1 MYSQNSERTDLRRA
15 NSNNRSSDCT
25 NPNNTNSIKNISG
38 KRAIK
43 SKLIAL
49 AATCLVMTS
58 TLLSA
63 CSMED
68 VNEFAKDVYDGAEEL
83 KKDAE
88 EIISDVAGTSQTSTS
103 TSGNTGSNSTSDAT
117 KLQEQILETIAQGD
131 YPTKEMQDAWEEIGL
146 SDAMISAIQKDQAG
160 LYYYD
165 QLSSD
170 EQSLYAQIY
179 HILSNQGEEIYVTT
193 TDMDE
198 IEKVQQCVSNDHP
211 EIFYVEG
218 YSMNRYM
225 TSNSDEIKAITYGG
239 KYSLS
244 KEEIA
249 SRRVKLQE
257 AADAIIA
264 GMPSTTDEYE
274 IVKYFYDYIALNTQ
288 YQLDCEDNQNICSVL
303 LNKVSVC
310 QGYAK
315 TLQYLLQRV
324 GITCE
329 MVSGTADT
337 GSGGTAHAW
346 NFVKVNGNW
355 YYVDPTW
362 GDASFTGSV
371 PGDTEVVNYA
381 YLCVTTADLSATHV
395 TSEVVKLPECTATA
409 DNYFV
414 RENALFD
421 CVDDSKLRSVFDT
434 AINEGR
440 TCVTFKC
447 TDSAVFNEMKTY
459 LFSDES
465 GAIFEYLPISATRAS
480 YLSHEAT
487 LTFMIWL

>member
-1 MYSQNSERTDLRRA
+1 MKRADSNKKYSN
-15 NSNNRSSDCT
+15 NSNS
-25 NPNNTNSIKNISG
+25 NNTNSIKSISG
-38 KRAIK
+38 IK
-43 SKLIAL
+43 SGKLKFFAL
-49 AATCLVMTS
+49 TAAFLVTTS
-58 TLLSA
+58 SILTA

-68 VNEFAKDVYDGAEEL
+68 VNEFARNVSDGAEEL
-83 KKDAE
+83 KKDAQ
-88 EIISDVAGTSQTSTS
+88 EIISDVAGTSETGSS
-103 TSGNTGSNSTSDAT
+103 TSGNTGSNSSSDGS
-117 KLQEQILETIAQGD
+117 KLQEQIFESIAQGD
-131 YPTKEMQDAWEEIGL
+131 YPTQEMQDAWEEIGL
-146 SDAMISAIQKDQAG
+146 SDAMINTIMKDQNG

-165 QLSSD
+165 QLTLD
-170 EQSLYAQIY
+170 EQKLYAQIY

-211 EIFYVEG
+211 EIFYVDG

-225 TSNSDEIKAITYGG
+225 TSDSDEIKAITYGG

-249 SRRVKLQE
+249 ERRVRLQE

-264 GMPSTTDEYE
+264 GAPDTTDEYE
-274 IVKYFYDYIALNTQ
+274 IVKYFYDYIVLNTQ
-288 YQLDCEDNQNICSVL
+288 YQMDSEDNQNICSVL
-303 LNKVSVC
+303 LNKISVC

-337 GSGGTAHAW
+337 GSGSSAHAW
-346 NFVKVNGNW
+346 NLVKVNGNW

-362 GDASFTGSV
+362 GDSSFTGSV

-381 YLCVTTADLSATHV
+381 YLCVTTADLSGTHV
-395 TSEVVKLPECTATA
+395 VKEVVKLPDCTATA

-421 CVDDSKLRSVFDT
+421 SVDDGKLKSIFDT

-440 TCVTFKC
+440 SCVTFKC

-465 GAIFEYLPISATRAS
+465 GAIFEYLPVSATRAA
-480 YLSHEAT
+480 YLSQEAT

>member
-1 MYSQNSERTDLRRA
+1 M
-15 NSNNRSSDCT
+15 
-25 NPNNTNSIKNISG
+25 SG
-38 KRAIK
+38 KIK
-43 SKLIAL
+43 AIAL
-49 AATCLVMTS
+49 AAACLAMTS
-58 TLLSA
+58 TVLTA

-68 VNEFAKDVYDGAEEL
+68 VNEFAKDVYEGADEL
-83 KKDAE
+83 KKEAE
-88 EIISDVAGTSQTSTS
+88 EIISDVAGDGQTDQDT
-103 TSGNTGSNSTSDAT
+103 TTTHTGSDGVSDISE
-117 KLQEQILETIAQGD
+117 LEEQVFETIAQGE

-146 SDAMISAIQKDQAG
+146 SDTMIAAIQKDQTG

-198 IEKVQQCVSNDHP
+198 IEKVQQCVQNDHP

-218 YSMNRYM
+218 YLMNRYM
-225 TSNSDEIKAITYGG
+225 TSDSDEIKAITYGG

-249 SRRVKLQE
+249 DRRVKLSE

-264 GMPSTTDEYE
+264 GMPDTTDEYE
-274 IVKYFYDYIALNTQ
+274 IVKYFYDYIVLNTQ
-288 YQLDCEDNQNICSVL
+288 YQIDCEDNQNICSVL

-315 TLQYLLQRV
+315 TLQYLLQKV
-324 GITCE
+324 GMTCE

-337 GSGGTAHAW
+337 GNGSTAHAW
-346 NFVKVNGNW
+346 DFVKVNGSW

-381 YLCVTTADLSATHV
+381 YLCVTTADLSATH
-395 TSEVVKLPECTATA
+395 TTNEVVKLPECTATS

-421 CVDDSKLRSVFDT
+421 SVDDAKLRNVFDR
-434 AINEGR
+434 AISEGKS
-440 TCVTFKC
+440 CVTFKC

-459 LFSDES
+459 LFSDDS
-465 GAIFEYLPISATRAS
+465 GAIFEYLPISATRAA